1 MSTLLMNAFIFIR
14 GFLIILLFLIIGKAI
29 SPLLPIVFP
38 GSIIGLILLFL
49 GLRIG
54 VIKLEWVLNSAN
66 FIIKYMVILFLPL
79 SVGIINYFDLLF
91 NNWLVILCS
100 IFFTSFLIMLSVGH
114 LFQHLNK
121 KASR

>member
-1 MSTLLMNAFIFIR
+1 MLLMNTFIFIR

-54 VIKLEWVLNSAN
+54 VIKLEWVLDSAN
-66 FIIKYMVILFLPL
+66 FIIKYMVILFIPL
-79 SVGIINYFDLLF
+79 SVGIINYFDLLL

-121 KASR
+121 KANR